1 MEKISSLIS
10 RLPRRS
16 LQAKPGLSYLKKIIS
31 IFAALTA
38 MTLFAAPDEVKLS
51 SFNPGKDDATA
62 AFEAA
67 FASGAKKII
76 VDNPGFDYI
85 VRPLF
90 VPSDT
95 EVVFM
100 DRVSVRAKKE
110 EFKGPNDSLIR
121 IRGQKNVILRG
132 EGTVLLEM
140 NKSDYQDRTRYER
153 ATWRHG
159 IAINGSENVIVK
171 DLTVRSSGG
180 DGIYVSDGK
189 ASGYSK
195 DVLIE
200 NVICENHYRQGISV
214 ISAENLTIRNCRFN
228 DTIGT
233 PPACGIDFEPN
244 RASERLVNILLE
256 NCEFSR
262 NDMSGI
268 FFHLAQLDKGKSLPV
283 SITVRNCRFE
293 NNKGGLGTNIGRVSG
308 EITVDNCTFTGNG
321 GESVCLRNL
330 LGNLKFTVKN
340 SLFQDKNG
348 KIVIVVH
355 TPNDTGNIFFEN
367 VKLVTKSADPVTLD
381 CPEGYGLVNCRF
393 GLLVG
398 GTLSSLKA
406 FDSAAL
412 MEKYAPNPEMR
423 KSITFVTVDPQKL
436 KAATQRSKDSLG
448 NMNIRGK
455 FRFVQAVPSA
465 GVYPIRFTF
474 RKLGAFGRNDL
485 RGKISVRDEKD
496 TLVDRKD
503 NIVPVNNQY
512 VYELKADAAGVY
524 IFEVDFGGHCVQ
536 LHADLP
542 GQGILADKALPLIWG
557 CNKLYFVVPAGAE
570 EVKVE
575 VAGDESKEWVHAY
588 LRDAGQRIVGKAVEC
603 YSAPRI
609 ISVKRTPSE
618 KDEIW
623 SLELHAEEDHRVRLG
638 APCLPIFYAA
648 PENILIRKDER

>member
-1 MEKISSLIS
+1 MK
-10 RLPRRS
+10 
-16 LQAKPGLSYLKKIIS
+16 GIIS

-95 EVVFM
+95 EVVFQ
-100 DRVSVRAKKE
+100 DKVAVRAKRG
-110 EFKGPNDSLIR
+110 EFKGTNDSLIR
-121 IRGQKNVILRG
+121 IQDQKNVILRG

-140 NKSDYQDRTRYER
+140 NKADYQDRTRYER

-159 IAINGSENVIVK
+159 IAISGCENVIVK

-180 DGIYVSDGK
+180 DGIYVAGGK
-189 ASGYSK
+189 AGYSK

-200 NVICENHYRQGISV
+200 NVTCENHYRQGISV
-214 ISAENLTIRNCRFN
+214 ISAENLILRGCRFN

-244 RASERLVNILLE
+244 YARERLVNILLE
-256 NCEFSR
+256 DCEFSR

-268 FFHLAQLDKGKSLPV
+268 FFHLRPLDKKKSLPV
-283 SITVRNCRFE
+283 SILVRNCRFE
-293 NNKGGLGTNIGRVSG
+293 GNRGGLGTNIGTASG
-308 EITVDNCTFTGNG
+308 EITFDGCTFTGNR
-321 GESVCLRNL
+321 GESVFLRNMF
-330 LGNLKFTVKN
+330 GNLKLTVKN
-340 SLFQDKNG
+340 SLFQDRDG
-348 KIVIVVH
+348 KIAIVAE
-355 TPNDTGNIFFEN
+355 TPGDTGNVFFEN
-367 VKLVTKSADPVTLD
+367 VKLITKSDDPVTLD
-381 CPEGYGLVNCRF
+381 CTEGYGLVNCHF
-393 GLLVG
+393 GLLCG
-398 GTLSSLKA
+398 ETLSSLKE
-406 FDSAAL
+406 FDSQAL
-412 MEKYAPNPEMR
+412 MEKYAPNPELR
-423 KSITFVTVDPQKL
+423 SSITFATVDPLKL
-436 KAATQRSKDSLG
+436 KAATQRSRDGLG

-455 FRFVQAVPSA
+455 FRFVQAVPKA
-465 GVYPIRFTF
+465 GTYPIRFTF
-474 RKLGAFGRNDL
+474 RKLGIFGRNDL
-485 RGKISVRDEKD
+485 KGKISVRDEKD
-496 TLVDRKD
+496 TLVDRID
-503 NIVPVNNQY
+503 NVVPVNNQY

-524 IFEVDFGGHCVQ
+524 TFEVDFGGHCVQ
-536 LHADLP
+536 LHADHP
-542 GQGILADKALPLIWG
+542 GQGILADKALQLIWG
-557 CNKLYFVVPAGAE
+557 CNKLYFVVPAEAE

-575 VAGDESKEWVHAY
+575 VAGSSAREWLHAY
-588 LRDAGQRIVGKAVEC
+588 LRDSSQKIVGKALDC
-603 YSAPRI
+603 QRAPRI
-609 ISVKRTPSE
+609 LTVKRTPTE

-623 SLELHAEEDHRVRLG
+623 TLELHAEEDHHVRLG